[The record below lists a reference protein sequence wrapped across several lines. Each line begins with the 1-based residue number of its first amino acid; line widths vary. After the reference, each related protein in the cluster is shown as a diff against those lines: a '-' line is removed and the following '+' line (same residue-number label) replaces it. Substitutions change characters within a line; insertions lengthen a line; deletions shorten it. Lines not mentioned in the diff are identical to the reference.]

1 MRKLGL
7 ALLSVVVLVFS
18 AAEASA
24 FTPPL
29 GGGLLGK
36 FFSRQ
41 KVAQKVVVQKVTVV
55 QPVRVEKVR
64 VVEKVIQK
72 QVDHSYAAPVIQKQ
86 VDHSYAAPV
95 IQKQEIAPAG
105 GNVNNIKIQIQN

>member
-1 MRKLGL
+1 MRKFGL
-7 ALLSVVVLVFS
+7 ICFSLVVVLFT
-18 AAEASA
+18 AADTQA

-36 FFSRQ
+36 FFNRQ
-41 KVAQKVVVQKVTVV
+41 KVVQKVTVV
-55 QPVRVEKVR
+55 QPVVVQKVR
-64 VVEKVIQK
+64 VVERVVQK

>member
-7 ALLSVVVLVFS
+7 ALLSLVVLVLS

-41 KVAQKVVVQKVTVV
+41 KVVQKKVVQKVTVV
-55 QPVRVEKVR
+55 QPVVVQKVR
-64 VVEKVIQK
+64 VVQK
-72 QVDHSYAAPVIQKQ
+72 QAVEHYQ
-86 VDHSYAAPV
+86 VQPV
-95 IQKQEIAPAG
+95 IQKQEIAPPG
-105 GNVNNIKIQIQN
+105 GNVNKIQIQIQN